1 MRLFLSVTSFAI
13 YRWCFLTASLLLL
26 AFIPSCKPSQ
36 SKASSAPPPPPPN
49 VTIATPLSQR
59 VTDWDEFTGRLASRE
74 QVDVRAQVSGYLT
87 KVSFT
92 EGAEVKAGDLL
103 VTIDPRPYEASV
115 QRAEAVL
122 AEARTLAEL
131 AAIQGKNAEALRKDQ
146 AISLEESERRLKT
159 VSAGEAAVRGAEAAL
174 RAAQLDLEFT
184 QIRAPISGRISYAR
198 VTEGNLV
205 TGGSKDATLLTT
217 IVALDPIYCY
227 IEVDER
233 SSLKYRDLYK
243 NSQRDS
249 ALFQKIPAE
258 MALVNETE
266 WPHLGQID
274 FVDNALNPE
283 TGTILARAVFP
294 NEDRLMA
301 PGFFAKVRIPGSA
314 EYEALLVR
322 DAAIAD
328 DQGSAFVWVVD
339 NEQKAVYRPV
349 ELGPLFD
356 GLRIIRKGLSPGE
369 RIVIEGIM
377 AVRNGMIVKPV
388 EVDMKLNQPE
398 PVPTETTTGAAI
410 GSPPNAQPTTK

>member
-1 MRLFLSVTSFAI
+1 MPLPNFPVPKKPASGWGFLATS
-13 YRWCFLTASLLLL
+13 L
-26 AFIPSCKPSQ
+26 ALVILATGCKPAKTAATST
-36 SKASSAPPPPPPN
+36 APPPPPA
-49 VTIATPLSQR
+49 VTVATPIAQR
-59 VTDWDEFTGRLASRE
+59 VIDWDEFTGRLASRE
-74 QVDVRAQVSGYLT
+74 QVEIRAQVSGYLT

-92 EGAEVKAGDLL
+92 EGAQVKAGDLL
-103 VTIDPRPYEASV
+103 FTIDPRPYEASV

-122 AEARTLAEL
+122 AEARTQAEL
-131 AAIQGKNAEALRKDQ
+131 AAIQGKNAEALRRDQ

-174 RAAQLDLEFT
+174 RSAQLDLEFT
-184 QIRAPISGRISYAR
+184 EIRAPITGRISYAR

-233 SSLKYRDLYK
+233 SSLKYRQLYK
-243 NSQRDS
+243 NGQRES

-258 MALVNETE
+258 MALVNETD
-266 WPHLGQID
+266 WPNKGQID
-274 FVDNALNPE
+274 FVDNVLNPE

-314 EYEALLVR
+314 EYDALLVR

-328 DQGSAFVWVVD
+328 DQGSAYVWVID
-339 NEQKAVYRPV
+339 AEQKAVYRPV
-349 ELGPLFD
+349 ELGPLYD
-356 GLRIIRKGLSPGE
+356 GLRIIRKGLEPGE
-369 RIVIEGIM
+369 RIVIEGLM
-377 AVRNGMIVKPV
+377 AVRIGMPV
-388 EVDMKLNQPE
+388 QPKELDMRLSPAT
-398 PVPTETTTGAAI
+398 PVPAAAA
-410 GSPPNAQPTTK
+410 GSDSKPAQPATK

>member
-1 MRLFLSVTSFAI
+1 MHPKPSAPHSLWRSFAT
-13 YRWCFLTASLLLL
+13 CLLLL
-26 AFIPSCKPSQ
+26 VALAACKPSAT
-36 SKASSAPPPPPPN
+36 SPTSSTPPPPPAITVALP
-49 VTIATPLSQR
+49 ISQR

-74 QVDVRAQVSGYLT
+74 QVEIRAQVSGYLT

-122 AEARTLAEL
+122 AEATTRAEL
-131 AAIQGKNAEALRKDQ
+131 AAIQGKNAEALRRDQ
-146 AISLEESERRLKT
+146 AISTEESERRLKT

-184 QIRAPISGRISYAR
+184 EIRAPISGRISYAR

-205 TGGSKDATLLTT
+205 SGGGKDATLLTT

-233 SSLKYRDLYK
+233 SSLKYRQLYK
-243 NSQRDS
+243 NGQRES

-258 MALVNETE
+258 MALVNETD

-301 PGFFAKVRIPGSA
+301 PGFFAKVRIPGSS
-314 EYEALLVR
+314 EYDALLVR

-339 NEQKAVYRPV
+339 AEQKAVYRPV
-349 ELGPLFD
+349 ELGPLTN
-356 GLRIIRKGLSPGE
+356 GLRVIRKGLEPSE
-369 RIVIEGIM
+369 RIVVEGLM
-377 AVRNGMIVKPV
+377 AVRNGMVVAPQ
-388 EVDMKLNQPE
+388 EVDMKPSSTT
-398 PVPTETTTGAAI
+398 PT
-410 GSPPNAQPTTK
+410 K

>member
-1 MRLFLSVTSFAI
+1 MLFSAQI
-13 YRWCFLTASLLLL
+13 SLLLNHHPRL
-26 AFIPSCKPSQ
+26 SFAALLLTTILPSCKPS
-36 SKASSAPPPPPPN
+36 SPPAATSPPPHSP
-49 VTIATPLSQR
+49 VTVATPIAQR
-59 VTDWDEFTGRLASRE
+59 VIDWDEFTGRLASRE

-92 EGAEVKAGDLL
+92 EGAEVKTGDLL
-103 VTIDPRPYEASV
+103 FSIDPRPFETSV

-131 AAIQGKNAEALRKDQ
+131 AAIQAKNAEGLRKDQ

-184 QIRAPISGRISYAR
+184 QIRAPITGRISYAR

-205 TGGSKDATLLTT
+205 TGGSKDATILTT

-233 SSLKYRDLYK
+233 SSLKYRQLYK
-243 NSQRDS
+243 DGQRDS

-258 MALVNETE
+258 MALVSETN

-283 TGTILARAVFP
+283 TGTILARGVFP
-294 NEDRLMA
+294 NQDRLMA

-314 EYEALLVR
+314 EYNALLIR

-328 DQGSAFVWVVD
+328 DQGSSYVWVVD
-339 NEQKAVYRPV
+339 AQQKAVYRPV
-349 ELGPLFD
+349 ELGPLLD
-356 GLRIIRKGLSPGE
+356 GLRIIRKGLASSE
-369 RIVIEGIM
+369 RIIVEGLM
-377 AVRNGMIVKPV
+377 AVRNGMPV
-388 EVDMKLNQPE
+388 QPKEVDMKLASPQ
-398 PVPTETTTGAAI
+398 PVPETPA
-410 GSPPNAQPTTK
+410 GSDAKTPPAPK

>member
-1 MRLFLSVTSFAI
+1 MHPKPSHPSPQWRFGAA
-13 YRWCFLTASLLLL
+13 CLLLL
-26 AFIPSCKPSQ
+26 ISLSACKP
-36 SKASSAPPPPPPN
+36 ASLSTSPATPPPPPA
-49 VTIATPLSQR
+49 VTVAIPIGQR
-59 VTDWDEFTGRLASRE
+59 IIDWDEFTGRLASRE
-74 QVDVRAQVSGYLT
+74 QVEIRAQVSGYLT
-87 KVSFT
+87 KVSFV
-92 EGAEVKAGDLL
+92 EGGEVKAGDLL
-103 VTIDPRPYEASV
+103 VAIDPRPYEASV
-115 QRAEAVL
+115 QRAEAIL
-122 AEARTLAEL
+122 AEARTQAEL
-131 AAIQGKNAEALRKDQ
+131 AAIQGKNAEALRRDQ

-174 RAAQLDLEFT
+174 RSAQLDLEFT
-184 QIRAPISGRISYAR
+184 EIRAPISGRISYAR

-205 TGGSKDATLLTT
+205 SGGGKDATLLTT

-233 SSLKYRDLYK
+233 SSLKYRQLYK
-243 NSQRDS
+243 NGQRDS

-258 MALVNETE
+258 MALVNETD

-314 EYEALLVR
+314 EYDALLVR

-328 DQGSAFVWVVD
+328 DQGSAYVWVID
-339 NEQKAVYRPV
+339 AEQKASYRPV
-349 ELGPLFD
+349 ELGPLTN
-356 GLRIIRKGLSPGE
+356 GLRVIRKGLAAGE

-377 AVRNGMIVKPV
+377 SVRNGMTVAPQ
-388 EVDMKLNQPE
+388 EVDMTPSSPAQ
-398 PVPTETTTGAAI
+398 TAATK
-410 GSPPNAQPTTK
+410 AQPSTK

>member
-1 MRLFLSVTSFAI
+1 MLFPAQISPLLNLPPRLSIA
-13 YRWCFLTASLLLL
+13 ALLLSTIL
-26 AFIPSCKPSQ
+26 PACKPSI
-36 SKASSAPPPPPPN
+36 PPATTSPPSPSP
-49 VTIATPLSQR
+49 VTVATPIAQR
-59 VTDWDEFTGRLASRE
+59 VIDWDEFTGRLASRE

-92 EGAEVKAGDLL
+92 EGAEVKTGDLL
-103 VTIDPRPYEASV
+103 FSIDPRPFETSV

-131 AAIQGKNAEALRKDQ
+131 AAIQAKNAEGLRKDQ

-184 QIRAPISGRISYAR
+184 QIRAPITGRISYAR

-233 SSLKYRDLYK
+233 SSLKYRQLYK
-243 NSQRDS
+243 DGQRDS

-258 MALVNETE
+258 MALVSETD

-283 TGTILARAVFP
+283 TGTILARGVFP
-294 NEDRLMA
+294 NQDRLMA

-314 EYEALLVR
+314 EYDALLVR

-328 DQGSAFVWVVD
+328 DQGSSYVWVVD
-339 NEQKAVYRPV
+339 AQQKAVYRPV
-349 ELGPLFD
+349 ELGPLLD
-356 GLRIIRKGLSPGE
+356 GLRIIRKGLAPNE
-369 RIVIEGIM
+369 RIIVEGLM
-377 AVRNGMIVKPV
+377 AVRNGMPV
-388 EVDMKLNQPE
+388 QPKEVDMKLASPQ
-398 PVPTETTTGAAI
+398 PVPETPA
-410 GSPPNAQPTTK
+410 GSDAKTPPAPK

>member
-1 MRLFLSVTSFAI
+1 MPLSSFVSCKPGQRGWLLTISFLGAT
-13 YRWCFLTASLLLL
+13 L
-26 AFIPSCKPSQ
+26 IPSCKPVPPSA
-36 SKASSAPPPPPPN
+36 ASSKAPPPPS
-49 VTIATPLSQR
+49 VTIATPISKR
-59 VTDWDEFTGRLASRE
+59 VIDWDEFTGRLASRE
-74 QVDVRAQVSGYLT
+74 QVEVRAQVSGYLT
-87 KVSFT
+87 QVSFT

-184 QIRAPISGRISYAR
+184 HIRAPISGRISYAR

-205 TGGSKDATLLTT
+205 TGGTKDATLLTT

-233 SSLKYRDLYK
+233 SSLKYRELYK
-243 NSQRDS
+243 NDQRDS

-258 MALVNETE
+258 MSLVNETE

-274 FVDNALNPE
+274 FVDNALDPE

-294 NEDRLMA
+294 NQDRLMA

-314 EYEALLVR
+314 KYDALLVR

-328 DQGSAFVWVVD
+328 DQGSAFVWVID
-339 NEQKAVYRPV
+339 ADSKAVYRPV
-349 ELGPLFD
+349 ELGPLYD
-356 GLRIIRKGLSPGE
+356 GLRIIRKGLSPDE
-369 RIVIEGIM
+369 RIVIEGLM
-377 AVRNGMIVKPV
+377 AVRNGMIVKPM

-398 PVPTETTTGAAI
+398 PFSAPA
-410 GSPPNAQPTTK
+410 GSDSQPQPSTK